1 MKPHWRS
8 EEYKESKSRTV
19 DPQKMSKFCN
29 DDRKNTPVNYW
40 LSTPTLKGIES
51 ILFLKN
57 GLKKNC
63 PKHCKNYLRSNNYE
77 ICTAVA
83 HCFPNILDAI
93 VFENI
98 NLFEDKIGRPPI
110 VI

>member
-1 MKPHWRS
+1 MIYS
-8 EEYKESKSRTV
+8 I
-19 DPQKMSKFCN
+19 
-29 DDRKNTPVNYW
+29 
-40 LSTPTLKGIES
+40 KGIGS

-57 GLKKNC
+57 GLKKIC
-63 PKHCKNYLRSNNYE
+63 RKNYKNHLRSNNYE

-93 VFENI
+93 VLENI
-98 NLFEDKIGRPPI
+98 NLFEDKIRRPAA